1 MDWNGTTSA
10 SIAMRDAM
18 STTPP
23 IVFRSKIDRWLGAVL
38 IGGAVAVTAAVI
50 AVAAAAREVLQ
61 VFALAPLL
69 LPGAALPLWLL
80 KSTDYTLDESELRVR
95 SGPFKWRIPLRDIRT
110 VTPTRNPLSSPAL
123 SLDRLRIDYGPLK
136 SLMISPVDK
145 ERFLAELNRRR
156 GNG

>member
-1 MDWNGTTSA
+1 
-10 SIAMRDAM
+10 MRDAM

-38 IGGAVAVTAAVI
+38 IGGAVAFTAAVI
-50 AVAAAAREVLQ
+50 AVAAAAGEALQ
-61 VFALAPLL
+61 VLALAPLL

-95 SGPFKWRIPLRDIRT
+95 SGPFKWRIRLRDIRT
-110 VTPTRNPLSSPAL
+110 VTPTHNPLSSPAL

-136 SLMISPVDK
+136 SIMISPVDK
-145 ERFLAELNRRR
+145 ERFLAELDRRR